1 MVADIDTAALI
12 HNLQAFVLGSD
23 GDAMSEQQVAAAIA
37 LLDRVLPDL
46 HHIEL
51 ITSDGSPISVAMSS
65 AVASKI
71 EGE

>member
-1 MVADIDTAALI
+1 MPDIRTDELIDRLQGFAL
-12 HNLQAFVLGSD
+12 GRD
-23 GDAMSEQQVAAAIA
+23 GDTLSDSQLRAAIA
-37 LLDRVLPDL
+37 LLHRVLPDL